1 MKTIPRIESA
11 PSRPFPPT
19 GVTWMDV
26 ARTVL
31 NGETIS
37 REMALKVLQSPD
49 GELMQILAAA
59 YEVRKEAFG
68 NTVQLYY
75 LMNVKSGLCPE
86 DCHYCSQSK
95 VSKAQIEKYPMLS
108 QERIVA
114 GAKRAAE
121 HMACTFCLV
130 ASGRGPTERELGH
143 VINAVKEIKETV
155 GIRVCACL
163 GILKDGQAE
172 RLKEAGVDRYNH
184 NLNTS
189 EDYHEEMCTTHTFAD
204 RVRTN
209 EEIQEAGISTCSGGI
224 IGMGETD
231 EDVVSL
237 AFSLRDLGAESIPV
251 NFLIPFEGTPFGHI
265 RQLNPRYCLKALA
278 MFRFVNP
285 TSELRIA
292 GGREVHLRTLQP
304 LGLYAANSIFVS
316 DYLTSKGQEASA
328 DFQMIE
334 DMGFEIVQP
343 AYAHKEDS
351 AETDNTAMSTSS

>member
-19 GVTWMDV
+19 GIDWMSI
-26 ARTVL
+26 ARRIL
-31 NGETIS
+31 AGETID
-37 REMALKVLQSPD
+37 RQTALKVLQSPD
-49 GELMQILAAA
+49 DELMQILAAA
-59 YEVRKEAFG
+59 YEVRKAAFA

-95 VSKAQIEKYPMLS
+95 LSTAGIEKYPMLS
-108 QERIVA
+108 RERIVA

-121 HMACTFCLV
+121 HMACTYCIV

-143 VINAVKEIKETV
+143 VIEAVKEIKESV
-155 GIRVCACL
+155 NIRVCACL

-189 EDYHEEMCTTHTFAD
+189 EGYHGEMCTTHTFAD
-204 RVRTN
+204 RVQTN
-209 EEIQEAGISTCSGGI
+209 REIREAGISTCSGGI
-224 IGMGETD
+224 IGMGESD
-231 EDVVSL
+231 EDAVSL

-251 NFLIPFEGTPFGHI
+251 NFLIPFEGTPFGDI
-265 RQLNPRYCLKALA
+265 RQLNPRHCLKALA
-278 MFRFVNP
+278 LFRFVNP
-285 TSELRIA
+285 MSEIRIA
-292 GGREVHLRTLQP
+292 GGREVHLRSLQP

-316 DYLTSKGQEASA
+316 DYLTSKGQAA
-328 DFQMIE
+328 DE
-334 DMGFEIVQP
+334 DFRMLEDLGFEIVQP
-343 AYAHKEDS
+343 AFSGEDNRHDATTQDALS
-351 AETDNTAMSTSS
+351 